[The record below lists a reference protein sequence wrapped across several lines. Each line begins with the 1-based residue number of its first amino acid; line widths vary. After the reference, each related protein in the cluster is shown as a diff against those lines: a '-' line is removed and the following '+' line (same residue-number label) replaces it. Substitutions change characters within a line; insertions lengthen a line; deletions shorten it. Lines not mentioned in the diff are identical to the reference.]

1 MRLRSGSE
9 ADTMRRANGD
19 QPSPVAT
26 PMPELRITIP
36 EALDAKIEA
45 AMPEYLDRKGFL
57 CLLIDQA
64 LDTPVTLGVQSA
76 AGTPST
82 SSSIPKSINS
92 RVSKK
97 EGRKRENYPP
107 EFEAFWKAYQQLPEK
122 SNKQSKPLA
131 LAAWKEVVDEY
142 GADELIR
149 AAKLQLEV
157 QHRELQAERPFTV
170 AMPDCFRWLRD
181 ECFVALLEG
190 HTAAQPQQ
198 QFTYL

>member
-1 MRLRSGSE
+1 
-9 ADTMRRANGD
+9 
-19 QPSPVAT
+19 
-26 PMPELRITIP
+26 MPELRITIP

-64 LDTPVTLGVQSA
+64 LDRPVTLGVQSA
-76 AGTPST
+76 AGTPS
-82 SSSIPKSINS
+82 SSNSSIPKSINKRTNTRS
-92 RVSKK
+92 
-97 EGRKRENYPP
+97 GRKRENYPP
-107 EFEAFWKAYQQLPEK
+107 EFETFWKLYQQLPEK
-122 SNKQSKPLA
+122 ASKQSKPLA
-131 LAAWKEVVDEY
+131 LAAWEEVVEEH
-142 GADELIR
+142 GADQLIR
-149 AAKLQLEV
+149 AAELQLEI
-157 QHRELQAERPFTV
+157 QQRELQAERPFTV

>member
-1 MRLRSGSE
+1 
-9 ADTMRRANGD
+9 
-19 QPSPVAT
+19 VAQ
-26 PMPELRITIP
+26 LNFQIP
-36 EALDAKIEA
+36 DDLLDRLDAQK
-45 AMPEYLDRKGFL
+45 PEYLDRKGFL

-64 LDTPVTLGVQSA
+64 LDSPVTLGVQSA

-82 SSSIPKSINS
+82 SSSSSLPKSKN
-92 RVSKK
+92 KK
-97 EGRKRENYPP
+97 NMNMGRNRENYPP
-107 EFEAFWKAYQQLPEK
+107 EFEAFWKAYQRLPEK
-122 SNKQSKPLA
+122 ASKQSKPLA
-131 LAAWKEVVDEY
+131 LTAWKQAAEEH

-149 AAKLQLEV
+149 AAELQLDV
-157 QHRELQAERPFTV
+157 QHRELQSERGFTV

>member
-1 MRLRSGSE
+1 MPKRIEIDDAVLAKVE
-9 ADTMRRANGD
+9 AQCPNYLSHQGFANL
-19 QPSPVAT
+19 V
-26 PMPELRITIP
+26 L
-36 EALDAKIEA
+36 
-45 AMPEYLDRKGFL
+45 
-57 CLLIDQA
+57 DQA
-64 LDTPVTLGVQSA
+64 LDRGVTLGVQSE

-149 AAKLQLEV
+149 AAHLQLEI

-181 ECFVALLEG
+181 ECFVVLLEG